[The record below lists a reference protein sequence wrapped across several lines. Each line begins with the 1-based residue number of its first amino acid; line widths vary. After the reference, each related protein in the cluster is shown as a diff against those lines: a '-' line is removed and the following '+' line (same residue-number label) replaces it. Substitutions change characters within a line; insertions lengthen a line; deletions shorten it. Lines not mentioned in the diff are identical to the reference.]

1 MNNETVI
8 VRKPAFPV
16 PVVVANCA
24 VAVATFP
31 DATSATNVIVCVAD
45 CPDTRLVLT
54 FTVPEGATVVPLTVT
69 RICAA
74 PVVRV
79 LNCDEISMRNVH
91 EAAEFGHLNLT
102 RLNTT
107 TGVVESATVLA
118 PTTILVRM
126 SFRVGDGNVA
136 RGTTRSLYGSPDWAN
151 ARPFPEQASARSRAK
166 PPIPTLG
173 LVTAFLPG
181 VCVATSICVVLFAL
195 SNLRPQAG
203 YKTATV
209 DAMLNISWSNI
220 RLSIAGKIFPE
231 LASKEKWPVSRSARD
246 PSDFRNRSEPGRS
259 FRGVYLISGAP

>member
-1 MNNETVI
+1 
-8 VRKPAFPV
+8 
-16 PVVVANCA
+16 VVVANCA

-45 CPDTRLVLT
+45 CPASRLVLT

-126 SFRVGDGNVA
+126 SCREGDGNVA

-151 ARPFPEQASARSRAK
+151 AGPFPEQASARSRAK

-195 SNLRPQAG
+195 SNLRPRGG
-203 YKTATV
+203 YKTATA
-209 DAMLNISWSNI
+209 DAMLNISRSNI

-231 LASKEKWPVSRSARD
+231 LASKEKWPCLQFGEGPVRFPKSVRAWPQFQGRVSYIGRALMSLLGHWTKPLAR
-246 PSDFRNRSEPGRS
+246 
-259 FRGVYLISGAP
+259 

>member
-1 MNNETVI
+1 MNIETVI

-45 CPDTRLVLT
+45 CPASRLVLT

-91 EAAEFGHLNLT
+91 EAAEFWHFNFTGV
-102 RLNTT
+102 NTT
-107 TGVVESATVLA
+107 TGVVESATVLE
-118 PTTILVRM
+118 PTTILVRL
-126 SFRVGDGNVA
+126 SFRGGDGNVA

-151 ARPFPEQASARSRAK
+151 AGPFPEQASARSRAK
-166 PPIPTLG
+166 PPIPTLV

-181 VCVATSICVVLFAL
+181 VCAATSICIVLFAL
-195 SNLRPQAG
+195 SNLRPPGVQNRDGRRDVEHILEQHPAFHRG
-203 YKTATV
+203 K
-209 DAMLNISWSNI
+209 N
-220 RLSIAGKIFPE
+220 LSRTGVKGKVACLQVGEGPVRFPKSVR
-231 LASKEKWPVSRSARD
+231 AWPQFQGRVS
-246 PSDFRNRSEPGRS
+246 
-259 FRGVYLISGAP
+259 YLPKG